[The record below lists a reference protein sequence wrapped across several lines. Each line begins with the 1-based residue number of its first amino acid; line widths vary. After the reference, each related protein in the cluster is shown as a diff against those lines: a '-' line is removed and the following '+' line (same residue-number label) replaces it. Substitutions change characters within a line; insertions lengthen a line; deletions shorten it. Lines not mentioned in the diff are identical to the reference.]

1 MPMVSLKLMAGAARS
16 MVVASARMTA
26 AENPP
31 RFSRAMRC
39 ASTVR
44 GEDSVGVNVN
54 TTQAGATTLLL
65 PAQVVCRALKH
76 TGGAGTLKGSRSR
89 GLTLNTQTCHLA
101 PSLLPSDLV
110 RESHSRDTVGHTV
123 TVRTQAHSD
132 SVP

>member
-39 ASTVR
+39 ARTVR

-54 TTQAGATTLLL
+54 TTQAGATTLLHVL
-65 PAQVVCRALKH
+65 PAQVVCRALKN
-76 TGGAGTLKGSRSR
+76 TGGAGTLKG
-89 GLTLNTQTCHLA
+89 T
-101 PSLLPSDLV
+101 
-110 RESHSRDTVGHTV
+110 HS
-123 TVRTQAHSD
+123 
-132 SVP
+132 

>member
-39 ASTVR
+39 ARTVR

-65 PAQVVCRALKH
+65 PAQVVCRALKN
-76 TGGAGTLKGSRSR
+76 TGGAGTLKGTHS
-89 GLTLNTQTCHLA
+89 QT
-101 PSLLPSDLV
+101 
-110 RESHSRDTVGHTV
+110 HS
-123 TVRTQAHSD
+123 
-132 SVP
+132 

>member
-39 ASTVR
+39 ARTVR

-65 PAQVVCRALKH
+65 PAQVVCRALKN
-76 TGGAGTLKGSRSR
+76 TGGAGTLKGTHSY
-89 GLTLNTQTCHLA
+89 
-101 PSLLPSDLV
+101 SLPPPIRKHHNKKL
-110 RESHSRDTVGHTV
+110 R
-123 TVRTQAHSD
+123 QAK
-132 SVP
+132 VPWGSKKTAHG